1 MEKKMMTNSIPY
13 FEPMNP
19 HFREVIRE
27 KLQRQFFMKLMGF
40 ELTQIEPGFVEGRLQ
55 IEEKHLQQNY
65 FVHGGVM
72 STAAD
77 IVMGFAAF
85 SLLPEGKG
93 VVTADL
99 RVSYLQPGKGNM
111 LIARGW
117 VNKPGSRLHFCS
129 AEIVV
134 VDAQGNEL
142 LCNTA
147 SSTMCVID
155 IPAAPSV

>member
-1 MEKKMMTNSIPY
+1 MEKKTMTNSPSAY
-13 FEPMNP
+13 EPLNP
-19 HFREVIRE
+19 QFREVIQE

-40 ELTQIEPGFVEGRLQ
+40 TLSKIEAGYVEGKLE
-55 IEEKHLQQNY
+55 IEEKHLQQNF

-99 RVSYLQPGKGNM
+99 RVSYLQPGKGNT

-134 VDAQGNEL
+134 IDTHGKEI

-155 IPAAPSV
+155 IPVSR

>member
-1 MEKKMMTNSIPY
+1 MT
-13 FEPMNP
+13 MNRP
-19 HFREVIRE
+19 KPSFQALNPNFREVILE

-40 ELTQIEPGFVEGRLQ
+40 ELVSIEAGYIEGRLQ

-72 STAAD
+72 STASD

-99 RVSYLQPGKGNM
+99 RVSYLQPGKGST

-117 VNKPGSRLHFCS
+117 VDKPGSRLHFCS
-129 AEIVV
+129 AEITVIN
-134 VDAQGNEL
+134 AQGEEM

-155 IPAAPSV
+155 IPAATGKHL